1 MRATKD
7 LDAWLIKWV
16 RRQGGRPEVLEG
28 RVALEG
34 LGERHAAL
42 GAEVVA
48 LEPAH
53 TVKGKV
59 RRSKFS

>member
-16 RRQGGRPEVLEG
+16 RRQGDRPEVLEG

-34 LGERHAAL
+34 LGERLATL
-42 GAEVVA
+42 GAELVVA
-48 LEPAH
+48 KPSH
-53 TVKGKV
+53 TVKEG
-59 RRSKFS
+59 